1 MFSAITLA
9 IKYWRIIAIVSALGA
24 IWLWH
29 KSETREAFRAG
40 VASEQTKARIEASK
54 RITEM
59 ETNDEAFRKLPAL
72 DRCRAFMRD
81 SGLSIDHCNVR

>member
-1 MFSAITLA
+1 MALA
-9 IKYWRIIAIVSALGA
+9 FALQYWKSIAIVAAFVALFG
-24 IWLWH
+24 WH
-29 KSETREAFRAG
+29 KLETHRAFKAG

-59 ETNDEAFRKLPAL
+59 ETNDEAFRKLPAA

-81 SGLSIDHCNVR
+81 SGLPEHNCAP